1 LFLIAVGSF
10 NTTAFRPENRSIAL
24 RKHEVRWRVG
34 SLFAEEER
42 EFVSKFTSPA
52 ALPLID
58 GGARTDEERLKPLA
72 NELDFRHS

>member
-1 LFLIAVGSF
+1 MGFAGVWEVSS
-10 NTTAFRPENRSIAL
+10 PKRSA
-24 RKHEVRWRVG
+24 
-34 SLFAEEER
+34 S
-42 EFVSKFTSPA
+42 FVSKITSPA